1 MDIEESL
8 STLRNING
16 VLEYFGSDPVDWTGE
31 YFGSD
36 PVDWT
41 GYK

>member
-8 STLRNING
+8 ITLRNING
-16 VLEYFGSDPVDWTGE
+16 VLEYLGG
-31 YFGSD
+31 D